1 MSIDILLK
9 PFETPFQT
17 PPFDKIKDEDYL
29 PAFKEA
35 IRSAKEEINEIIE
48 DKAEPTFENTLE
60 RLEFAGMTLSQISSI
75 FFNLNH
81 ADTNETIQKTAR
93 EVSPLLTEFHND
105 IWLNP
110 ELFRKVKYVWE
121 NADRTALRPDQEK
134 LLDDTY
140 SFFVRKGARLSDEDK
155 EKYRKISTELS
166 KLSLEFG
173 EHVLAETNDFKL
185 HVTDKSRLSGLP
197 EGVLEQAAALA
208 KKEGKKGWMFSLQF
222 PSYMPFMKYADDREL
237 RKTMFLEFS
246 KRGNRDNEND
256 NKEVVKKI
264 VNYRLLMA
272 NLLGYPTVSDLILE
286 KSMAASKEKVLEFL
300 NELLEASYSFGE
312 KDIKEVETFAQKRG
326 LKDNLERW
334 DYAYYTEKLKKEKF
348 GIDDEATRPYFRLD
362 KVEKAVFGLAE
373 RLYGITFH
381 ENKEI
386 PKYHE
391 EVKVFEVRD
400 EDGSFLGILY
410 VDYFP
415 RPSKQGG
422 AWMTSFREQYIKD
435 GKDTRPLISLVM
447 NFTRP
452 SDSKPSLLTFMEVK
466 TFLHEFGHSLH
477 GMLSK
482 VHYISQS
489 GTSVYRDFVELPSQ
503 IMENWALE
511 KEWLKETGVHY
522 KTGETIPDE
531 LIDKLVESGK
541 YQSGYATVRQLS
553 FGFNDMAWHTITEPF
568 EGDVTTFERK
578 AMERTEL
585 LPPVKGTSVSTA
597 FSHIFNGGYAA
608 GYYGYKWA
616 EVLDADAFE
625 LFKEKGIFNKEVAS
639 TFRKNILEKGGTQHP
654 MKLYKAF
661 RGHEPDIQPLLKRSG
676 LVDNDEHP
684 GK

>member
-60 RLEFAGMTLSQISSI
+60 RLEFAGMTLSQISRI

>member
-35 IRSAKEEINEIIE
+35 IQSAKEEINEIIE

-60 RLEFAGMTLSQISSI
+60 RLEFAGMTLSQISRI

-312 KDIKEVETFAQKRG
+312 KDIKEVETFAQKKG
-326 LKDNLERW
+326 LKDKLERW

>member
-35 IRSAKEEINEIIE
+35 IRSAKEEVNEIIE

-60 RLEFAGMTLSQISSI
+60 RLEFAGMTLSQISRI

>member
-60 RLEFAGMTLSQISSI
+60 RLEFAGMTLSQISRI

-312 KDIKEVETFAQKRG
+312 KDIKEVETFAQKKG
-326 LKDNLERW
+326 LKDKLERW